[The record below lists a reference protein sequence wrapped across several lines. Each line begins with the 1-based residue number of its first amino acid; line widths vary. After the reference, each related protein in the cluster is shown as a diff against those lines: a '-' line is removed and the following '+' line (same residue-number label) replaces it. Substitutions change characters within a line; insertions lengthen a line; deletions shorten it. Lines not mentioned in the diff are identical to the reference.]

1 MMEASREELRDR
13 IVESLGKESAIAA
26 AYLYGSVSRG
36 TSTDLSD
43 VDLAIVLEPG
53 LDLHQRGSLLRRITM
68 LMGRACPGRE
78 FDIRCLEELPAAV
91 AGRVVTEGVL
101 VFERDPALRVAAEV
115 RARMLYHDF
124 LPFELVGDSAG
135 LRGLRRRLGLG

>member
-1 MMEASREELRDR
+1 MMEASREELCDR

-43 VDLAIVLEPG
+43 VDLAVVLESG
-53 LDLHQRGSLLRRITM
+53 LDLHQRGSLLRHITM
-68 LMGRACPGRE
+68 LMGRACPGRT

-91 AGRVVTEGVL
+91 AGRVVTEGIL

-124 LPFELVGDSAG
+124 LPFELAGDSAG
-135 LRGLRRRLGLG
+135 LGGLRRRLGLG